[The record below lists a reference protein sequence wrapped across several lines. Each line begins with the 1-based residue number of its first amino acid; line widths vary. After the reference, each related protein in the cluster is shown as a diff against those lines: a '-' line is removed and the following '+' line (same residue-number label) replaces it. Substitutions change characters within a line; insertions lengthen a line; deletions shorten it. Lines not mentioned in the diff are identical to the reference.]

1 MQNPLHNAMC
11 VFPIIMQNPLH
22 NAMCVFPIIMEFPL
36 HLYKMFPNIIN
47 KGVNMTSLPLGNDN
61 DLNDAQFYIIRDNLE
76 ITKKGSTPTILLTG
90 IRGVGK
96 TALMKK
102 LKKDFQNDY
111 LVVYMDLSAMDKFK
125 TEKLTRF
132 SFMKL
137 FYESIIKAC
146 RQSNIKTI
154 DKHILKYFKTRNF
167 KLDKLESIDN
177 IPIPILNSQEDY
189 AKFATFAMDLPQQI
203 YDDCK
208 EDIDGVLIFLD
219 EFQILKQLDEDV
231 NGFLW
236 YIRSVIQSQNHIGY
250 IFSGSMSIKD
260 ELIADIAGQKGAFG
274 GRILNYELKT
284 FSFDTTKNYLMEKAD
299 YLKFTDEGFERFY
312 KCTNG
317 IPYYVNSFARLLPP
331 NEELNEEK
339 IIYEFKKTLPY
350 LLIHLTNEWYKLNNQ
365 EKRII
370 TALVEKPLKR
380 IEIANKLGV
389 TSGAIGASLKSLQN
403 KTLIELDKDGFK
415 IYDQIFKT
423 WLKTEHKEKGDYP
436 Y

>member
-1 MQNPLHNAMC
+1 MC

-61 DLNDAQFYIIRDNLE
+61 DLNDAQFYNRIDEISFIRDNLE
-76 ITKKGSTPTILLTG
+76 INKKGSTPTILLTG

-154 DKHILKYFKTRNF
+154 DKQILKYFKTRNF

-274 GRILNYELKT
+274 GRILNYEVKT